1 MAQDQV
7 CARSSTSSLIQGTG
21 TGTSLMSGH
30 AERRPI
36 LEMLHGSGKMKGTP
50 WPLEMGPPEH
60 SETALAWR

>member
-21 TGTSLMSGH
+21 TSLMSGH

-36 LEMLHGSGKMKGTP
+36 LEMLQWMDRSKG
-50 WPLEMGPPEH
+50 G
-60 SETALAWR
+60 A